1 MVEKKL
7 KNLTLSEYNLLEGK
21 DPQGIYDRE
30 TREKLYWIIAK
41 LERDDRRKT
50 SIEKKLLKKFKKT
63 NLGFLMPKGSQ
74 SNGILNFDSVLQI
87 EGKFQGEIRGPRVL
101 IIGVEAIIEAK
112 ITAENI
118 ICHGSINGDI
128 IGLEKV
134 EILKTGRLIGDVK
147 SPSLH
152 IEQGALFKGK
162 CHMPINIE
170 KLNNRSQKRKRLF
183 FLAG

>member
-41 LERDDRRKT
+41 LEKDDSRKP
-50 SIEKKLLKKFKKT
+50 SIEKKILKKFKKADF
-63 NLGFLMPKGSQ
+63 GFLMPKGSE
-74 SNGILNFDSVLQI
+74 SNGIINFDSVLQI

-170 KLNNRSQKRKRLF
+170 KLNSRPQKRKRLF

>member
-1 MVEKKL
+1 M
-7 KNLTLSEYNLLEGK
+7 
-21 DPQGIYDRE
+21 
-30 TREKLYWIIAK
+30 
-41 LERDDRRKT
+41 
-50 SIEKKLLKKFKKT
+50 
-63 NLGFLMPKGSQ
+63 
-74 SNGILNFDSVLQI
+74 NFDSVLKI
-87 EGKFQGEIRGPRVL
+87 DGKFQGEIRGPRVL
-101 IIGVEAIIEAK
+101 IVGAEATIEAK

-118 ICHGSINGDI
+118 ICHGSIIGDI

-170 KLNNRSQKRKRLF
+170 KLNSRPQKRKRLF

>member
-1 MVEKKL
+1 
-7 KNLTLSEYNLLEGK
+7 LSEYNFLEGK
-21 DPQGIYDRE
+21 DPEGIYDRE

-41 LERDDRRKT
+41 LEKDNGRKP
-50 SIEKKLLKKFKKT
+50 SIEKKILKKFKKADF
-63 NLGFLMPKGSQ
+63 GFLIPKDSE
-74 SNGILNFDSVLQI
+74 SNGLLHFESVLQI
-87 EGKFQGEIRGPRVL
+87 EGKFSGEIRGPRVL
-101 IIGVEAIIEAK
+101 IVGAKATIQAK

-118 ICHGSINGDI
+118 ICHGSIIGDI

-147 SPSLH
+147 APSLH
-152 IEQGALFKGK
+152 IQQGALFKGK

-170 KLNNRSQKRKRLF
+170 KLSTNSRKRKRLF